1 MIGYT
6 LFQLYALIGYALFQ
20 LYADVLI
27 IIILFFVWIEI
38 GKHENHKK
46 KTRVNNYRMIYL

>member
-38 GKHENHKK
+38 GKHENHKITK
-46 KTRVNNYRMIYL
+46 KKRE